1 MRVDRSKGMLRQ
13 VRITVKNEGALGDN
27 FQSYR
32 GGKLGLA
39 FRTPDAIPLTPADN
53 GSRACRTSHTKSER
67 EDKGVLPVIHNHQ
80 RRLI

>member
-1 MRVDRSKGMLRQ
+1 MKVDRSKGMLRQ
-13 VRITVKNEGALGDN
+13 VRISVRNEGALGDG

-39 FRTPDAIPLTPADN
+39 FRTPDAIPLTPADD
-53 GSRACRTSHTKSER
+53 GSRACRTSLAKSEQK
-67 EDKGVLPVIHNHQ
+67 DKGVSPAIRNHQ